1 VSLKRISSLEFLDY
15 ACFVQ
20 YAKKKSRSKMDSDNE
35 NVNNRIGAADVAEN
49 QAPPNPDEL
58 MEHDVCISRY

>member
-1 VSLKRISSLEFLDY
+1 
-15 ACFVQ
+15 
-20 YAKKKSRSKMDSDNE
+20 MDSDNE